1 MKTQKIQLSSS
12 SEDRNLLTMLI
23 KLMQRFVN
31 FISDAWDSILKVLAF
46 ILLWLAPI
54 SNYVHLVL
62 ILIFIDLLTGS
73 YAAVKEGQ
81 KFSAR
86 KLRCTVEKFVFYAM
100 AIIAA
105 FLLQRIINDGTELA
119 RIVALYVGATELKSI
134 YENIS
139 RVTKT
144 DVLSML
150 WQTLKEKIENYIQSL
165 KNSNNDPKP

>member
-1 MKTQKIQLSSS
+1 
-12 SEDRNLLTMLI
+12 
-23 KLMQRFVN
+23 MQRFVN
-31 FISDAWDSILKVLAF
+31 FISDAWDSILKILAF

-54 SNYVHLVL
+54 SNYIHLVL

-86 KLRCTVEKFVFYAM
+86 KLRCTIEKFVFYAM

-105 FLLQRIINDGTELA
+105 FLLQQIINDGNELS
-119 RIVALYVGATELKSI
+119 RIVALYIGATELKSI

-139 RVTKT
+139 RITKT
-144 DVLSML
+144 DILSLL
-150 WQTLKEKIENYIQSL
+150 WDTLKQKIESYIQAL
-165 KNSNNDPKP
+165 KNKNNDPKP